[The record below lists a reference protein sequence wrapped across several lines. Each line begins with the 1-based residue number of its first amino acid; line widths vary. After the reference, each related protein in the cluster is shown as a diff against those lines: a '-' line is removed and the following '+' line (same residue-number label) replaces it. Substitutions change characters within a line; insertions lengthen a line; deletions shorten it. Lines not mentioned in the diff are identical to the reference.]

1 MHTLR
6 KTAKSTAFDNATERD
21 MTTTG
26 GRGTEKNGAERE
38 VPQEALLEGKALF
51 LPALLFAT
59 ILFGQV
65 LSGCTL
71 SRAPDIPE
79 RGPFGGLETLGG
91 RTELEDHGDVPGGW
105 TLRPVSETASS
116 EASGESIRFEEL
128 QDGPV
133 VVNKW
138 ATWCPPCVEE
148 IGSLQSL
155 HGRSREETS
164 IVLVSEE
171 DVETVRRFVEK
182 RGVSVP
188 MYVTDEMPAA
198 LEGKTIPR
206 TYVVKADREV
216 VYRHVGAA
224 DWSADRVYR
233 FLGRLGA
240 SPVEDASGTD

>member
-1 MHTLR
+1 M
-6 KTAKSTAFDNATERD
+6 
-21 MTTTG
+21 
-26 GRGTEKNGAERE
+26 
-38 VPQEALLEGKALF
+38 
-51 LPALLFAT
+51 
-59 ILFGQV
+59 
-65 LSGCTL
+65 
-71 SRAPDIPE
+71 PE
-79 RGPFGGLETLGG
+79 RGPFDG
-91 RTELEDHGDVPGGW
+91 RTALNDYGEVPGGW

-116 EASGESIRFEEL
+116 EASGESIRFEKL

-164 IVLVSEE
+164 VVLVSEE
-171 DVETVRRFVEK
+171 DVETVRRFAEK

-206 TYVVKADREV
+206 THVVKADREV
-216 VYRHVGAA
+216 VYCHVGAA
-224 DWSADRVYR
+224 DWSTDRVYR

-240 SPVEDASGTD
+240 SPVEDASSTD